1 MLDTEVYSSPGLA
14 LLRSRARAG
23 VRLMH
28 LRNLVHR
35 GDDGCK
41 ELVRHGE
48 EAAEGDVQPS
58 LDLGVAQGLLWSDV
72 IGEVAAGRETRY
84 QPEPLPWPPLPSSTL
99 STLHLTGLRV
109 RIPTHALRAA
119 PRAGGDQA
127 GIRERTQREWSE
139 VGGRRRRS

>member
-23 VRLMH
+23 ARLMH

-72 IGEVAAGRETRY
+72 IREVAVGRETQGISQSPSRG
-84 QPEPLPWPPLPSSTL
+84 LPS
-99 STLHLTGLRV
+99 RV
-109 RIPTHALRAA
+109 PPFEPSI
-119 PRAGGDQA
+119 
-127 GIRERTQREWSE
+127 
-139 VGGRRRRS
+139 